1 MLSNKEALFKKS
13 ILLVAL
19 ANLSYFFVEFFV
31 ARHIHATSLFADS
44 IDFLEDASINLLIF
58 LALHWTSK
66 NKARLGKVLAIIL
79 IIPAFAFLYTAW
91 QKFYIPSVPDPSMLS
106 VTGVGALFINFSCVY
121 ILVKFRNYQG
131 SLSRAA
137 FLSARNDALA
147 NIAII
152 FAGLISFIWYSLWPD
167 LLVGFFIMAINLD
180 AAKEIWE
187 ASENSDIE
195 LKP

>member
-106 VTGVGALFINFSCVY
+106 VTGVGALLINFSCVY
-121 ILVKFRNYQG
+121 VLVKFRNYQG

-187 ASENSDIE
+187 ASKNADIE
-195 LKP
+195 LNP

>member
-31 ARHIHATSLFADS
+31 ARNIHATSLFADS

-79 IIPAFAFLYTAW
+79 VIPAFAFLYTAW
-91 QKFYIPSVPDPSMLS
+91 QKFYVPSVPDPSMLS
-106 VTGVGALFINFSCVY
+106 IIGVGALLINFSCVY

-152 FAGLISFIWYSLWPD
+152 FAGLISFIWYSIWPD
-167 LLVGFFIMAINLD
+167 LLVGFFIMTINLD

-187 ASENSDIE
+187 ASESSDIE

>member
-31 ARHIHATSLFADS
+31 ARNIHATSLFADS

-66 NKARLGKVLAIIL
+66 NKARLGKVLAVIL
-79 IIPAFAFLYTAW
+79 VIPAFAFLYTAW
-91 QKFYIPSVPDPSMLS
+91 QKFYVPSVPNPSMLS
-106 VTGVGALFINFSCVY
+106 IAGVGALLINFSCVY

-152 FAGLISFIWYSLWPD
+152 FAGLISFIWYSIWPD
-167 LLVGFFIMAINLD
+167 LLVGFFIMTINLD

-187 ASENSDIE
+187 ASESSGIE

>member
-1 MLSNKEALFKKS
+1 MFSDKEELFKKS
-13 ILLVAL
+13 VLLVAV

-31 ARHIHATSLFADS
+31 ARNIHATSLFADS

-106 VTGVGALFINFSCVY
+106 VTGVGALLINFSCVY

-187 ASENSDIE
+187 ASKNADIE

>member
-66 NKARLGKVLAIIL
+66 NQARLGKVLAIIL

-106 VTGVGALFINFSCVY
+106 VTGVGALLINFSCVY
-121 ILVKFRNYQG
+121 ILVQFRNYQG

>member
-106 VTGVGALFINFSCVY
+106 VTGVGALLINFSCVY

-137 FLSARNDALA
+137 FLSARNDALV

-152 FAGLISFIWYSLWPD
+152 FAGLISFIWYSLRSFKW
-167 LLVGFFIMAINLD
+167 I
-180 AAKEIWE
+180 
-187 ASENSDIE
+187 
-195 LKP
+195 

>member
-1 MLSNKEALFKKS
+1 MFSNKEALFKKS

-44 IDFLEDASINLLIF
+44 IDFLEDASINILIF

-91 QKFYIPSVPDPSMLS
+91 QKFYIPLVPDPSMLS
-106 VTGVGALFINFSCVY
+106 VTGVGALLINFSCVY
-121 ILVKFRNYQG
+121 ILVQFRNYQG

-152 FAGLISFIWYSLWPD
+152 FAGLISFIWYSIWPD
-167 LLVGFFIMAINLD
+167 LLVGFFLMAINLD

-195 LKP
+195 LKL

>member
-1 MLSNKEALFKKS
+1 MLRNKEELFKRS
-13 ILLVAL
+13 VLLVAI

-79 IIPAFAFLYTAW
+79 VIPAIAFLYTAW
-91 QKFYIPSVPDPSMLS
+91 QKFYMPSVPDPSILS
-106 VTGVGALFINFSCVY
+106 ITGFGALLINMSCAY
-121 ILVKFRNYQG
+121 ILMQFRNYQG

-152 FAGLISFIWYSLWPD
+152 FAGSISFIWYSIWPD

-187 ASENSDIE
+187 ASESEDLE

>member
-106 VTGVGALFINFSCVY
+106 VTGVGALLINFSCVY

-187 ASENSDIE
+187 ASKKADIE

>member
-1 MLSNKEALFKKS
+1 M
-13 ILLVAL
+13 
-19 ANLSYFFVEFFV
+19 
-31 ARHIHATSLFADS
+31 
-44 IDFLEDASINLLIF
+44 
-58 LALHWTSK
+58 
-66 NKARLGKVLAIIL
+66 
-79 IIPAFAFLYTAW
+79 
-91 QKFYIPSVPDPSMLS
+91 Q
-106 VTGVGALFINFSCVY
+106 
-121 ILVKFRNYQG
+121 FRNYQG

-152 FAGLISFIWYSLWPD
+152 FAGSISFIWYSIWPD

-187 ASENSDIE
+187 ASESKDLE

>member
-1 MLSNKEALFKKS
+1 M
-13 ILLVAL
+13 
-19 ANLSYFFVEFFV
+19 
-31 ARHIHATSLFADS
+31 
-44 IDFLEDASINLLIF
+44 
-58 LALHWTSK
+58 
-66 NKARLGKVLAIIL
+66 AIIL
-79 IIPAFAFLYTAW
+79 VIPAFAFLYTAW
-91 QKFYIPSVPDPSMLS
+91 QKFYMPSVPDPSMLS
-106 VTGVGALFINFSCVY
+106 MTGFGALLINMSCAYV
-121 ILVKFRNYQG
+121 LMQFRNYQG

-152 FAGLISFIWYSLWPD
+152 LAGSISFIWYSIWPD

-187 ASENSDIE
+187 ASESSDIE

>member
-106 VTGVGALFINFSCVY
+106 VTGVGALLINFSCVY
-121 ILVKFRNYQG
+121 VLVKFRNYQG

-152 FAGLISFIWYSLWPD
+152 FAGLISLIWYSLWPD

-187 ASENSDIE
+187 ASKNADIE

>member
-106 VTGVGALFINFSCVY
+106 VTGVGALLINFSCVY

-187 ASENSDIE
+187 ASENSDIK

>member
-106 VTGVGALFINFSCVY
+106 VTGVGALLINFSCVY

-187 ASENSDIE
+187 ASESEDLE
-195 LKP
+195 LKS

>member
-106 VTGVGALFINFSCVY
+106 VTGVGALLINFSCVY

-167 LLVGFFIMAINLD
+167 LLVGFFIIAINLD

-187 ASENSDIE
+187 ASENSDIK

>member
-106 VTGVGALFINFSCVY
+106 VTGVGALLINFSCVY
-121 ILVKFRNYQG
+121 ILVQFRNYQG

-147 NIAII
+147 NTAII

-187 ASENSDIE
+187 VSENSDIE

>member
-1 MLSNKEALFKKS
+1 MLSSKEEIFKKS
-13 ILLVAL
+13 ILVVAL
-19 ANLSYFFVEFFV
+19 ANFSYFFVEFFV
-31 ARHIHATSLFADS
+31 ARYITATSLFADS

-58 LALHWTSK
+58 LALHWSSK
-66 NKARLGKVLAIIL
+66 NKARLGKFLAIIL
-79 IIPAFAFLYTAW
+79 VVPVLAFLCTAW
-91 QKFYIPSVPDPSMLS
+91 QKFYMPSVPDPSLLS
-106 VTGVGALFINFSCVY
+106 ITGFGALLINISCAY
-121 ILVKFRNYQG
+121 ILMQFRHHQG

-152 FAGLISFIWYSLWPD
+152 FAGLISFIWYSIWPD

-187 ASENSDIE
+187 ASESQDLE
-195 LKP
+195 LKI

>member
-106 VTGVGALFINFSCVY
+106 VTGVGVLLINFSCVY
-121 ILVKFRNYQG
+121 VLVKFRNYQG

-187 ASENSDIE
+187 ASKNADIE

>member
-106 VTGVGALFINFSCVY
+106 VTGVGALLINFSCVY

-187 ASENSDIE
+187 ASKNTDIE

>member
-106 VTGVGALFINFSCVY
+106 VTGVGALLINFSCVY

-152 FAGLISFIWYSLWPD
+152 FAGLISLIWYSLWPD

-187 ASENSDIE
+187 ASKNADIE